1 MDNFMDKLS
10 ARFNAGDI
18 IRANQ
23 EAEAREISRAK
34 EQAEDYERM
43 MQEMRRLH
51 LKNVE
56 VTEQVQQLI
65 QSGIEQ
71 FEEYGRDAARLEEL
85 SEQGRQLTEALT
97 IMKQELGQNY
107 QQQLME
113 SQKTLEGKLDAVMQ
127 QQTARIFDLEER
139 LSKNIA
145 QLGAETGAVSDELG
159 RTLAQNLGQIREA
172 IEHLKGQDAS
182 GEGVGADQIAGLKDK
197 IDEVMAQTAGL
208 QDHVHRE
215 NVKVY
220 RNVQAVILD
229 VATQRTRELS
239 DRLDQLAQKAGPDK
253 KAFVFAALA
262 MLFSLASLAFQ
273 VLVYL
278 GVL

>member
-85 SEQGRQLTEALT
+85 SEQGRPLTEALT
-97 IMKQELGQNY
+97 
-107 QQQLME
+107 
-113 SQKTLEGKLDAVMQ
+113 D
-127 QQTARIFDLEER
+127 FD
-139 LSKNIA
+139 
-145 QLGAETGAVSDELG
+145 
-159 RTLAQNLGQIREA
+159 
-172 IEHLKGQDAS
+172 
-182 GEGVGADQIAGLKDK
+182 
-197 IDEVMAQTAGL
+197 
-208 QDHVHRE
+208 
-215 NVKVY
+215 
-220 RNVQAVILD
+220 
-229 VATQRTRELS
+229 
-239 DRLDQLAQKAGPDK
+239 
-253 KAFVFAALA
+253 
-262 MLFSLASLAFQ
+262 
-273 VLVYL
+273 
-278 GVL
+278 